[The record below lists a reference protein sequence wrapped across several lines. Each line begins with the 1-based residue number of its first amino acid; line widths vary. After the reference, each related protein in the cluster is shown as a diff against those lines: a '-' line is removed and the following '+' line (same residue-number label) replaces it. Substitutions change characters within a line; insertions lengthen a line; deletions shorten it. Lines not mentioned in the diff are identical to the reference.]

1 MSAPG
6 DGIDWLE
13 MGYEHGYKGGT
24 TPRVFPNRIAEEK
37 YWDGYENGSEAYEY
51 EHEEDCS
58 AEDYTD
64 TDNVWTL
71 LPHGSIMSARQWD
84 YMHAAALIYETDE
97 NVSIDAEV
105 EETDGGMFVRAWV
118 FISEDEMQAYRHPAG
133 QPDEAQEWH
142 DYDPDC

>member
-1 MSAPG
+1 MQVS
-6 DGIDWLE
+6 
-13 MGYEHGYKGGT
+13 
-24 TPRVFPNRIAEEK
+24 
-37 YWDGYENGSEAYEY
+37 
-51 EHEEDCS
+51 EEDCS

-64 TDNVWTL
+64 TDDVWTL

-133 QPDEAQEWH
+133 QPDEAQE
-142 DYDPDC
+142 

>member
-37 YWDGYENGSEAYEY
+37 YWDGYDNGSEAYEY
-51 EHEEDCS
+51 EHEF
-58 AEDYTD
+58 
-64 TDNVWTL
+64 
-71 LPHGSIMSARQWD
+71 
-84 YMHAAALIYETDE
+84 DE
-97 NVSIDAEV
+97 HD
-105 EETDGGMFVRAWV
+105 
-118 FISEDEMQAYRHPAG
+118 G